1 MRLTSLIISGLLTV
15 ASAHPLYTV
24 VKRDAASIVAA
35 LKNVQTNVQTLNATV
50 NTFNKGDL
58 DGLIKVL
65 KIQKQTSAVGDSV
78 VTAAST
84 AQQSEVLNE
93 ADTQKVAEG
102 VLALKADLDTFLP
115 NLSSK
120 KPAFDSVAFLFS
132 VSKTVAQSLQTQKQ
146 QSANL
151 GDAITA
157 KLTGPLAGFAPL
169 INAQIA
175 EQFDKAIAVFQQQ
188 GGLIPLPPIPSFG

>member
-1 MRLTSLIISGLLTV
+1 MRLTTLLISSLLTV
-15 ASAHPLYTV
+15 ASTHPLYTI
-24 VKRDAASIVAA
+24 VKCDAASIVAA
-35 LKNVQTNVQTLNATV
+35 LQNVQTNIQALNATV
-50 NTFNKGDL
+50 NTFNQGDL

-65 KIQKQTSAVGDSV
+65 KIQKQTSAVSDAV
-78 VTAAST
+78 ERATST
-84 AQQSEVLNE
+84 AEESSRLNE

-115 NLSSK
+115 NISSK
-120 KPAFDSVAFLFS
+120 KAAFDSIVLLFS

-146 QSANL
+146 QSADL

-169 INAQIA
+169 IDAQIA
-175 EQFDKAIAVFQQQ
+175 EHFDRAIEVFEQP
-188 GGLIPLPPIPSFG
+188 GGVVPLPPLPGL